1 MARVTVED
9 CIVKIP
15 NRFDLVM
22 MAGQRAREIS
32 AGSLLTLDRDNDKNP
47 VVALREVAAESVEL
61 DGLREGLVRGLQ
73 RHSSLEDEEAEDVI
87 ELMAGEQELANVDQS
102 LADPDEGAAEVG
114 DEDVA
119 RYADADEV
127 SEDDPGDV
135 EGDADAGLDLGDAAD
150 DVDDPAMAD
159 EALGDGEIG
168 GEEEPA

>member
-32 AGSLLTLDRDNDKNP
+32 AGSQLTLDRDNDKNP

-87 ELMAGEQELANVDQS
+87 ELMAGEQELANVDAAA
-102 LADPDEGAAEVG
+102 ADGGPDDAEAAG
-114 DEDVA
+114 DVDVA

-127 SEDDPGDV
+127 SEDDP
-135 EGDADAGLDLGDAAD
+135 ADLGAADLGDDDATDGAD
-150 DVDDPAMAD
+150 DAAP
-159 EALGDGEIG
+159 GDGLDAAGEIG
-168 GEEEPA
+168 DEEGPV